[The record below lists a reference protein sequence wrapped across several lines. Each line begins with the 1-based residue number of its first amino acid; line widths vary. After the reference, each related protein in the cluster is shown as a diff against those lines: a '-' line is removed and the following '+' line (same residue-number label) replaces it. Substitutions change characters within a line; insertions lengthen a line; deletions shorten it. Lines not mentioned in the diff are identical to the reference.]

1 MTFFVYAERD
11 GDVRWSMS
19 EWAKE
24 GRHNSV
30 TEERI
35 LHLWP
40 ALPPHQ
46 VSRVFTQAAEVFYE
60 TLDWNTTTVMLNN
73 KSTNYKC
80 ILMIV
85 FFRVF
90 SERLDNWIYVMLCS
104 VIDSDHWLYCSPFTG
119 RSSPCV
125 LLNIPD
131 GHTKEMPT
139 SGSKHKEEGSSKEV
153 A

>member
-1 MTFFVYAERD
+1 
-11 GDVRWSMS
+11 
-19 EWAKE
+19 
-24 GRHNSV
+24 
-30 TEERI
+30 
-35 LHLWP
+35 
-40 ALPPHQ
+40 
-46 VSRVFTQAAEVFYE
+46 
-60 TLDWNTTTVMLNN
+60 
-73 KSTNYKC
+73 
-80 ILMIV
+80 MIV

-90 SERLDNWIYVMLCS
+90 GERLDYWIYVMLGS